1 MTPTG
6 PGGSSRSQARPTHRA
21 PGRIGYYSDGAL
33 HVAVVIVSGSG
44 RRLFIEHEN
53 DVLHTNV
60 GYPSGIFD

>member
-1 MTPTG
+1 MRLASPADTP
-6 PGGSSRSQARPTHRA
+6 P

-44 RRLFIEHEN
+44 RRLFIELEPD

-60 GYPSGIFD
+60 GFPSGRFD